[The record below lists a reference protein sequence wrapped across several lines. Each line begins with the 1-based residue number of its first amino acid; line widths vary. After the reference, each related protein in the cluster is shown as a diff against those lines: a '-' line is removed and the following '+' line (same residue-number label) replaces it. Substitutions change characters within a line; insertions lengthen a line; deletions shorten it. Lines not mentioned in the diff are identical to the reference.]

1 MYQHLMQ
8 QRGPVRNNH
17 NSHRLEPCETE
28 QGNTAEH
35 GEEGSAPELQRDAVT
50 LLVGRGPA
58 FVQLPRECRV
68 ARINCGTCDDYGHSY
83 AADGNQIDIKLL
95 LRDERHRRL
104 PLVPSGH

>member
-1 MYQHLMQ
+1 
-8 QRGPVRNNH
+8 
-17 NSHRLEPCETE
+17 
-28 QGNTAEH
+28 
-35 GEEGSAPELQRDAVT
+35 
-50 LLVGRGPA
+50 
-58 FVQLPRECRV
+58 V